1 MQLTVGCWA
10 ANLIASMYVK
20 VTSLLLSKK
29 NQMVPEWYLSMTDI
43 DNSRN
48 NIGH

>member
-29 NQMVPEWYLSMTDI
+29 KSNGAPKSTLTPLL
-43 DNSRN
+43 
-48 NIGH
+48 IGNRV